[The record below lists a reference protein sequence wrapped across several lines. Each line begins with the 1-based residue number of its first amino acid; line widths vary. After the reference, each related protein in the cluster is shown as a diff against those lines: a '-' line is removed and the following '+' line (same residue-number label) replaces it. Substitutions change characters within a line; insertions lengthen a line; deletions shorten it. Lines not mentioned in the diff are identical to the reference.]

1 MGLAPDKPTVLLM
14 AGSFGVK
21 TIVQIYR
28 DIIRVPMDFQMIV
41 ITGKNQRLYQT
52 LKTTVMLSPKRQS

>member
-1 MGLAPDKPTVLLM
+1 MGLAPDKPTILLM

-28 DIIRVPMDFQMIV
+28 DIIHCANGFSNDCDYR
-41 ITGKNQRLYQT
+41 KNQRLYQ
-52 LKTTVMLSPKRQS
+52 KH